1 KTRHVCIVGQFQ
13 ISIQPIPSPHI
24 HPVRLDNGI
33 KGKKRIEL
41 DLRILRDVFQNPR
54 YNETRSVTTVMR
66 NGFAYRIFFVKQ
78 FPGGWLSEHSAFRL
92 LQYCFSI
99 SFYQLEIKHVQKSRI
114 HKKSSGEIKS

>member
-1 KTRHVCIVGQFQ
+1 MNRLQGQNKKFIIFPIVILGHVFFQVSREFFFKTRHVCIVGQFQ

-78 FPGGWLSEHSAFRL
+78 FPGG
-92 LQYCFSI
+92 
-99 SFYQLEIKHVQKSRI
+99 
-114 HKKSSGEIKS
+114 